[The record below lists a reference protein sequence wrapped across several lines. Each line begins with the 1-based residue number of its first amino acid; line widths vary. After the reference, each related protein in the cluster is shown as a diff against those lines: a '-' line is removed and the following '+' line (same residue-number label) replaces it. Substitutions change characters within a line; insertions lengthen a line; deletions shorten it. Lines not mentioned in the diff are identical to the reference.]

1 MKKIVSIVLLYALL
15 LMCFSGCSTSDSK
28 EDTREELDAVFEVL
42 KADSD
47 AIEKMYFSITYEKEH
62 YELKSSGRYVNSEWL
77 NSCFIVTVSCDYD
90 RAVNEKWYKR
100 CKEKDNKSLNQAF
113 YNSYKSYL
121 SKGNYSNIIFNTGMH
136 LIYYSVKDFNKNYA
150 TIKAFTDLE
159 YVKRVSIRYQFA
171 LPRDYMAD

>member
-42 KADSD
+42 KTDSE
-47 AIEKMYFSITYEKEH
+47 AIEKMDFWITYEKEH
-62 YELKSSGRYVNSEWL
+62 YELKSSGRYDGRQWTKQGFV
-77 NSCFIVTVSCDYD
+77 VTVSCDYD
-90 RAVNEKWYKR
+90 RAVNEGWYKR

-113 YNSYKSYL
+113 YNSYKSHL
-121 SKGNYSNIIFNTGMH
+121 SKGDYSNIVFNTGMY
-136 LIYYSVKDFNKNYA
+136 LFYYSVEDFNKNYA

-159 YVKRVSIRYQFA
+159 YVECVGIGYQFA
-171 LPRDYMAD
+171 LPQDYFIS